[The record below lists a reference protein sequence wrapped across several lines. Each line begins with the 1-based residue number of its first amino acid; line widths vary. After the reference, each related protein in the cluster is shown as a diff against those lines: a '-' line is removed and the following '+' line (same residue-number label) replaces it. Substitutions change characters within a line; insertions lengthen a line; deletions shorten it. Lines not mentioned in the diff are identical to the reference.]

1 MKLGFIGGGVMAEA
15 IIAGVRRAGL
25 EADVTVGE
33 PVAARRTALESV
45 YGVTAVAENSAAV
58 KDADMIVLAV
68 KPQQIDGV
76 AAQIGGLLAPDQTVL
91 SILAGV
97 KMHTLG
103 TKLNHGRLIRVMPN
117 TPAQV
122 GEGMCAWTA
131 SPEVPESV
139 RVFTGQMLD
148 ALGVSIYMEDEKYV
162 DMALAVS
169 ASGPAFV
176 YVFMESLID
185 AGVLL
190 GLPRPM
196 AHTLAQQLIIGSGV
210 LARETGKHPAELRNL
225 VTSPGGTTAAG
236 LQALEEAGFRAAVV
250 NAAVAAWERGEE
262 LGKGSK

>member
-15 IIAGVRRAGL
+15 IIAGVRRANL
-25 EADVTVGE
+25 DAEVTVGE
-33 PVAARRTALESV
+33 PIAERRTVLEST
-45 YGVTAVAENSAAV
+45 YGVIGVAENSAAI
-58 KDADMIVLAV
+58 DGAELIVLAV
-68 KPQQIDGV
+68 KPQQLDGV
-76 AAQIGGLLAPDQTVL
+76 ASQIGSSLRSEQTVL

-103 TKLNHGRLIRVMPN
+103 AKLNHGRLIRVMPN

-122 GEGMCAWTA
+122 GEGMSAWTA
-131 SPEVPESV
+131 APDVPESV
-139 RVFTGQMLD
+139 REFTGQMLD

-236 LQALEEAGFRAAVV
+236 LQVLEEAGFRGTVVQAAL
-250 NAAVAAWERGEE
+250 AAWERGEE
-262 LGKGSK
+262 LGRGSK

>member
-1 MKLGFIGGGVMAEA
+1 LKLGFIGGGVMAEA
-15 IIAGVRRAGL
+15 IISGVRRANL
-25 EADVTVGE
+25 DADITVGD
-33 PVAARRTALESV
+33 PVAERRATLEST
-45 YGVTAVAENSAAV
+45 YGVVGVAENSAAI
-58 KDADMIVLAV
+58 DHADLIVLAV
-68 KPQQIDGV
+68 KPQQLDGV
-76 AAQIGGLLAPDQTVL
+76 ASQIVDTLTSEQTVL

-103 TKLNHGRLIRVMPN
+103 TKLNHRRLIRVMPN

-122 GEGMCAWTA
+122 GEGMSAWSA
-131 SPEVPESV
+131 APEVPDSIREFV
-139 RVFTGQMLD
+139 GRMLD
-148 ALGVSIYMEDEKYV
+148 ALGVSIYMHDEKHV

-190 GLPRPM
+190 GLPRDM

-236 LQALEEAGFRAAVV
+236 LQVMEDAGFRGTVIK
-250 NAAVAAWERGEE
+250 AAVASWERGEE
-262 LGKGSK
+262 LGRGSK

>member
-15 IIAGVRRAGL
+15 IIAGVRRANL
-25 EADVTVGE
+25 DADVTVGE
-33 PVAARRTALESV
+33 PVAERRETLENT
-45 YGVTAVAENSAAV
+45 YGVVAVADNCAAIQG
-58 KDADMIVLAV
+58 ADMIVLAV
-68 KPQQIDGV
+68 KPQQLDGV
-76 AAQIGGLLAPDQTVL
+76 ASQIGETLTPEQTVL

-103 TKLNHGRLIRVMPN
+103 ARLNHGRLIRVMPN

-122 GEGMCAWTA
+122 GEGMSAWTA
-131 SPEVPESV
+131 SPEVPEPV
-139 RVFTGQMLD
+139 REFAGQMLD
-148 ALGVSIYMEDEKYV
+148 ALGVSIYMEDEKYI

-190 GLPRPM
+190 GLPRPV
-196 AHTLAQQLIIGSGV
+196 AHTLAQQTIIGSGV

-236 LQALEEAGFRAAVV
+236 LQVLEEAGFRAAVV

-262 LGKGSK
+262 LGRGSK

>member
-15 IIAGVRRAGL
+15 IISGVRRGNLDA
-25 EADVTVGE
+25 EITVGE
-33 PVAARRTALESV
+33 PVAARRAMLESQ
-45 YGVTAVAENSAAV
+45 YGVIGVSENSHAI
-58 KDADMIVLAV
+58 DGADLIVLAV
-68 KPQQIDGV
+68 KPQQLDGV
-76 AAQIGGLLAPDQTVL
+76 ASQITETLSSDQTVL

-122 GEGMCAWTA
+122 GEGMSAWAA
-131 SPEVPESV
+131 SSEVPDAIRE
-139 RVFTGQMLD
+139 FAGHMLN
-148 ALGVSIYMEDEKYV
+148 ALGVAIYMEDEKYV

-190 GLPRPM
+190 GLPRDT
-196 AHTLAQQLIIGSGV
+196 AHTLAQQLIIGCGV
-210 LARETGKHPAELRNL
+210 LARESGKHPAELRNL

-236 LQALEEAGFRAAVV
+236 LQIMEDAGFRGTVV
-250 NAAVAAWERGEE
+250 KASVAAWERGEE

>member
-15 IIAGVRRAGL
+15 IIAGVRRADL
-25 EADVTVGE
+25 DAEVTVGE
-33 PVAARRTALESV
+33 PVAARRAALESE
-45 YGVTAVAENSAAV
+45 YGVVAVAENDAAIEG
-58 KDADMIVLAV
+58 AELIVLAV
-68 KPQQIDGV
+68 KPQQLDSV
-76 AAQIGGLLAPDQTVL
+76 AAEISGSLTSEQTVL

-103 TKLNHGRLIRVMPN
+103 SRLNHGRLIRVMPN

-122 GEGMCAWTA
+122 GEGMSAWTA

-139 RVFTGQMLD
+139 RDFAGQMLD
-148 ALGVSIYMEDEKYV
+148 ALGVSIYMEDERYI

-236 LQALEEAGFRAAVV
+236 LQALEEGGFRAAVV

-262 LGKGSK
+262 LGRGSK

>member
-15 IIAGVRRAGL
+15 IISGIRRANL
-25 EADVTVGE
+25 DADITVGE
-33 PVAARRTALESV
+33 PVAERRATLEST
-45 YGVTAVAENSAAV
+45 YGVVGVAENSAAI
-58 KDADMIVLAV
+58 DHADLIVLAV
-68 KPQQIDGV
+68 KPQQLDGV
-76 AAQIGGLLAPDQTVL
+76 ASQIVGTLASEQTVL

-97 KMHTLG
+97 KMHTIG

-122 GEGMCAWTA
+122 GEGMSAWSA
-131 SPEVPESV
+131 APEVPDSIREFV
-139 RVFTGQMLD
+139 GQMLD
-148 ALGVSIYMEDEKYV
+148 ALGVSIYMDDEKYV

-190 GLPRPM
+190 GLPRDM

-236 LQALEEAGFRAAVV
+236 LQVMEDAGFRGTVIK
-250 NAAVAAWERGEE
+250 AAVAAWERGEE
-262 LGKGSK
+262 LGRGSK

>member
-15 IIAGVRRAGL
+15 IIAGVRRANL
-25 EADVTVGE
+25 DADVTVGE
-33 PVAARRTALESV
+33 PVAERRATLENT
-45 YGVTAVAENSAAV
+45 YGVVAVADNCAAIQG
-58 KDADMIVLAV
+58 ADMIVLAV
-68 KPQQIDGV
+68 KPQQLDGV
-76 AAQIGGLLAPDQTVL
+76 ASQIGETLTPEQTVL

-103 TKLNHGRLIRVMPN
+103 ARLNHGRLIRVMPN

-122 GEGMCAWTA
+122 GEGMSAWTA
-131 SPEVPESV
+131 SPEVPEPV
-139 RVFTGQMLD
+139 REFAGQMLD
-148 ALGVSIYMEDEKYV
+148 ALGVSIYMEDEKYI

-190 GLPRPM
+190 GLPRPV
-196 AHTLAQQLIIGSGV
+196 AHTLAQQMIIGSGV

-236 LQALEEAGFRAAVV
+236 LQVLEEAGFRAAVV

-262 LGKGSK
+262 LGRGSK